1 MEKIRSLFRFIGS
14 KLAYIGRERV
24 LPVFLVFTNDLKR
37 IVKNRSAFIVILGLC
52 VLPCLYAWVNI
63 YACWDPYSKTGELP
77 IAIVNNDQGAVF
89 NGKIINIGES
99 VIEIL
104 KDNDTIDWNFVDSW
118 QGNYGLYEGKYY
130 AMIEIPQN
138 FTQGL
143 LSMASTTPQKPVIT
157 YKINEKLN
165 AIASKIANAAQTKL
179 VQNIESNFV
188 KTVSEEAINQLKLE
202 TEKFNINDTQINE
215 IRATFTQSNQD
226 IKYLRDHISSSNAKA
241 EDFQR
246 YLAQSPATF
255 ATLGE
260 QMEALQNITQANR
273 ALTDH
278 TKQTV
283 QSISSDLN
291 YDINQLQTLDSLNQQ
306 MLTQLKDINSNTI
319 GEDVIGT
326 MEQTK
331 DILRSTD
338 VILTADR
345 DNINSLDKTYN
356 LSGLKLFSA
365 SLDYMSDLVNQEI
378 AALDKQI
385 PILKADHSE
394 ASVAAAL
401 DSLSKLSSEMTSKI
415 LALSNAY
422 YAQGSPL
429 LNSLVKNLNIQMD
442 GINNILEMNQSIV
455 PRLNALATYGGAS
468 SQLSVQQA
476 NHLSS
481 MLGDLQSKL
490 NELVSKMDEVENNE
504 NVQNLLDMFEN
515 RPSEISDFL
524 SSPIEVEKINVFE
537 TTTFGEG
544 LTPFY
549 TVLAIWVG
557 ALLSCAL
564 LSVEGEAKL
573 DGRKLNLKQRHF
585 GKMLL
590 FLFISLIQSTLITLG
605 NVFLLGV
612 RPANFLLMVGTGI
625 LCSITFVV
633 IIFTLVSLF
642 GNVGK
647 GIAALIMVLQIAGSG
662 GIYPVQT
669 NPAIFGKL
677 HFLWPFTYAIDNFRE
692 AIAGPVWSS
701 VANNI
706 RAMLFFIVAFLL
718 FSGLKKTLHHLNII
732 MEQKF
737 KEAKI

>member
-1 MEKIRSLFRFIGS
+1 MKKIRSLFRFLS
-14 KLAYIGRERV
+14 YAWQERI
-24 LPVFLVFTNDLKR
+24 LPVFLVFAHDIKR
-37 IVKNRSAFIVILGLC
+37 IVRNRSAFIVILGLC

-63 YACWDPYSKTGELP
+63 YACWDPYSKTGDLP

-89 NGKIINIGES
+89 NGKIVNVGES
-99 VIEIL
+99 VIDIL
-104 KDNDTIDWNFVDSW
+104 NDNDTIDWNIVDSW
-118 QGNYGLYEGKYY
+118 QGNYGLYQGNYY

-188 KTVSEEAINQLKLE
+188 KTVSEEAIHQLKLE
-202 TEKFNINDTQINE
+202 TDKFSMNDLQLNE
-215 IRATFTQSNQD
+215 IKATLTQSNED
-226 IKYLRDHISSSNAKA
+226 IRKLRDHINDSNAKA

-246 YLAQSPATF
+246 YLSQSPATF
-255 ATLGE
+255 ARLSQ
-260 QMEALQNITQANR
+260 QMEALQTITQANR

-291 YDINQLQTLDSLNQQ
+291 YDVNQLQTLDSLNQQ
-306 MLTQLKDINSNTI
+306 MLAQLKGINNNTLDEDI
-319 GEDVIGT
+319 IGT

-331 DILRSTD
+331 EILRSTD

-345 DNINSLDKTYN
+345 DNLNSLDKTYN
-356 LSGLKLFSA
+356 LSGLKLLSA
-365 SLDYMSDLVNQEI
+365 SLDYLSDLLTLEI

-385 PILKADHSE
+385 PLLKADHSDS
-394 ASVAAAL
+394 ALKTAL
-401 DSLSKLSSEMTSKI
+401 DSLSKISSEMTSKI
-415 LALSNAY
+415 QALSNAY
-422 YAQGSPL
+422 YAQGAPL
-429 LNSLVKNLNIQMD
+429 LNSLVRNLNLQME
-442 GINNILEMNQSIV
+442 GISEVLEINQTLV
-455 PRLNALATYGGAS
+455 PQLNALATYGGAS
-468 SQLSVQQA
+468 SGLSIQQA

-481 MLGDLQSKL
+481 RLEDLQSKL
-490 NELVSKMDEVENNE
+490 NELVNKMDEVQNNE
-504 NVQNLLDMFEN
+504 NVQNLLDLFEN
-515 RPSEISDFL
+515 RPSEMSDFL
-524 SSPIEVEKINVFE
+524 SSPIVVEKSNVFE
-537 TTTFGEG
+537 ETTFGEG

-564 LSVEGEAKL
+564 LSVESDAKL
-573 DGRKLNLKQRHF
+573 AGRKLNLKQRHF

-590 FLFISLIQSTLITLG
+590 FLVISLIQSTLITLG

-612 RPANFLLMVGTGI
+612 RPANWLLMMGTGI

-647 GIAALIMVLQIAGSG
+647 GVAALIMVLQIAGSG

-692 AIAGPVWSS
+692 AIAGPVWPS

-718 FSGLKKTLHHLNII
+718 FASLKKPLHHLNIT
-732 MEQKF
+732 MEEKF

>member
-1 MEKIRSLFRFIGS
+1 MEKIHSLFRFIGR
-14 KLAYIGRERV
+14 KLAYVWRERV
-24 LPVFLVFTNDLKR
+24 LPVFLVFAHDIKR

-63 YACWDPYSKTGELP
+63 YACWDPYAKTGELP

-99 VIEIL
+99 VIDIL

-118 QGNYGLYEGKYY
+118 QGNYDLYEGKYY

-202 TEKFNINDTQINE
+202 TEKFNINDPQINE
-215 IRATFTQSNQD
+215 IRAAFTQSNQD
-226 IKYLRDHISSSNAKA
+226 IKNLRDHISSSNAKA

-246 YLAQSPATF
+246 YLTQSPATF
-255 ATLGE
+255 ATLSQ

-283 QSISSDLN
+283 QSIASDLN
-291 YDINQLQTLDSLNQQ
+291 YDINHLQTLDSLNQQ
-306 MLTQLKDINSNTI
+306 MLTQLKGINSNTLGDDI
-319 GEDVIGT
+319 IGT
-326 MEQTK
+326 LEQTK

-365 SLDYMSDLVNQEI
+365 SLDYMSDLVNLEI

-385 PILKADHSE
+385 PILKADLSDS
-394 ASVAAAL
+394 SVAVAL

-429 LNSLVKNLNIQMD
+429 LNGLVKNLNIQMQ
-442 GINNILEMNQSIV
+442 GISDILEMNKSIV

-481 MLGDLQSKL
+481 MLGDLQAKL
-490 NELVSKMDEVENNE
+490 NELVNKMDEVENNE
-504 NVQNLLDMFEN
+504 NVQNLLDMFEH
-515 RPSEISDFL
+515 RPSDISDFL

-564 LSVEGEAKL
+564 LSVEGEANL

-612 RPANFLLMVGTGI
+612 RPANWLLMMGTGI

-677 HFLWPFTYAIDNFRE
+677 HILWPFTYAIDNFRE
-692 AIAGPVWSS
+692 AIAGPVWPS

-718 FSGLKKTLHHLNII
+718 FSSLKKPLHHLNIT

>member
-1 MEKIRSLFRFIGS
+1 MKKNPSFFRLLGM
-14 KLAYIGRERV
+14 KLSYLWRESI
-24 LPVFLVFTNDLKR
+24 LPVFLVFAHDIKR
-37 IVKNRSAFIVILGLC
+37 IVTNRPARIVILGLC

-63 YACWDPYSKTGELP
+63 YACWDPYTKTGELP

-89 NGKIINIGES
+89 NGKIVNVGES

-104 KDNDTIDWNFVDSW
+104 KENNTIKWDFVDSW
-118 QGNYGLYEGKYY
+118 QGNYGLYEGNYY

-138 FTQGL
+138 FTEGL
-143 LSMASTTPQKPVIT
+143 ISMASTTPQKPVIT

-188 KTVSEEAINQLKLE
+188 KTVSEEALHKLKLE
-202 TEKFNINDTQINE
+202 TEKFNINDSQMNE
-215 IRATFTQSNQD
+215 IRATFTQSNED
-226 IKYLRDHISSSNAKA
+226 IKQLRDHISSTNTKA
-241 EDFQR
+241 EELQR
-246 YLAQSPATF
+246 YLSQSPATF
-255 ATLGE
+255 ARLGQ

-283 QSISSDLN
+283 QSIASDLN
-291 YDINQLQTLDSLNQQ
+291 YDINQVQTLDSLNQQ
-306 MLTQLKDINSNTI
+306 LLAQLKGVNNNTL
-319 GEDVIGT
+319 GDDVIGA

-331 DILRSTD
+331 EILRSMD

-345 DNINSLDKTYN
+345 DNLNSLDKTYN
-356 LSGLKLFSA
+356 LGSLKLLVA
-365 SLDYMSDLVNQEI
+365 SLDYMDTLLTLEI

-385 PILKADHSE
+385 PILKADSSQ
-394 ASVAAAL
+394 ASVAAAI
-401 DSLSKLSSEMTSKI
+401 DELSKISSELSAKI
-415 LALSNAY
+415 QALSNAY

-429 LNSLVKNLNIQMD
+429 LNHLVANLTIQMQ
-442 GINNILEMNQSIV
+442 GISDILEMNQNIV
-455 PRLNALATYGGAS
+455 PQLNALATYGGAS
-468 SQLSVQQA
+468 SRLSVQQA
-476 NHLSS
+476 NHLSK
-481 MLGDLQSKL
+481 LLEDLQA
-490 NELVSKMDEVENNE
+490 KMDELLDKMNEVQNNE
-504 NVQNLLDMFEN
+504 NIQNLLDMFEN
-515 RPSEISDFL
+515 HPSEISDFL
-524 SSPIEVEKINVFE
+524 SSPIEVEKMNVFE
-537 TTTFGEG
+537 NTTFGEG

-564 LSVEGEAKL
+564 LSVEGKAEL
-573 DGRKLNLKQRHF
+573 DGRTLNLKQRHF

-590 FLFISLIQSTLITLG
+590 FLVISLIQSTLITLG

-612 RPANFLLMVGTGI
+612 KPANWALMMGTGM
-625 LCSITFVV
+625 LCSITFVI

-692 AIAGPVWSS
+692 AIAGPVWPS
-701 VANNI
+701 VAKDI

-718 FSGLKKTLHHLNII
+718 FASLKKPLHRLN
-732 MEQKF
+732 MTMQHKFEQ
-737 KEAKI
+737 AKI